1 MQQFVL
7 APDIGGFR
15 LTEKAAHY
23 LDWMD
28 KRKKYEEGSISV
40 DPDFIGGIDSLDQF
54 EKDIYQV
61 DDSGVWFWSGAISE
75 CCVATSFLK
84 NKAFDRNDLLPLMQN
99 LGYDYGQLDIYNDG
113 THIRIKSVPDDA
125 NVYITEDFE
134 NGYEY
139 LAERTRMYTCPDDR
153 EDRVKF
159 LLEDFFNSKWDGTFG
174 LFREE
179 CMDIYVAE
187 KYGMAR
193 YGDFYAVLTRNTYHD
208 KTVYEPVYLGH
219 EAKSVN
225 VNPVDHFL
233 IPADQMRILEGMIQV
248 FGAIQ

>member
-1 MQQFVL
+1 MKHFVI
-7 APDIGGFR
+7 APDIGGFN

-23 LDWMD
+23 LDWID
-28 KRKKYEEGSISV
+28 KRKLYEQGVQPV
-40 DPDFIGGIDSLDQF
+40 DPEFIGGMDDLEQF
-54 EKDIYQV
+54 EKDIYQEG
-61 DDSGVWFWSGAISE
+61 DSGVWFWPGMVDA
-75 CCVATSFLK
+75 CCIATSSLK
-84 NKAFDRNDLLPLMQN
+84 NDAYGRKDLLPLLQN
-99 LGYDYGQLDIYNDG
+99 LGYDYTQLDAYNDG
-113 THIRIKSVPDDA
+113 TRLRIKSVPDDA
-125 NVYITEDFE
+125 NVYIEEVFE

-159 LLEDFFNSKWDGTFG
+159 LLEDFFNRKWDGTFG

-179 CMDIYVAE
+179 CIDIYVAE
-187 KYGMAR
+187 KHGMAR

-225 VNPVDHFL
+225 VNPVEHFL
-233 IPADQMRILEGMIQV
+233 IPADHMRILEGMIQV
-248 FGAIQ
+248 FRTMQ